1 MRIRSRYL
9 LQILGY
15 GLIILISASCVPP
28 EAEEEFPEDE
38 EWLEEKDDERCA
50 QLLSSAAEY
59 YKNKDWKSTIRV
71 YRMLTNDGCDRGNE
85 EQVYQ
90 FWAIAH
96 ERQAQFDS
104 SEIVLLQGLK
114 HLTDNLNLYNRLAYA
129 YKRLGKS
136 EDEAYVYQDILDIE
150 PDNSETLKELARV
163 YGDMERFE
171 EQVEVLK
178 QILELE
184 PTNKSVEGDL
194 VLAYENLG
202 LDPLDIYRTRFAHN
216 PNNVSY
222 GIDLADQLMQSDEF
236 VEAIDILEDLSH
248 QRSSNGAVSK
258 KLIFKKLAQAYVGN
272 DQLSKA
278 SESYIRLFD
287 EDPEDFRTAIEIVSL
302 NIDISDFKTA
312 LLWIEKA
319 IEIAP
324 ENGEPLG
331 YKGNVYYQATLDC
344 REEEPSTDDKI
355 VASLAQKYFKM
366 SLEKG
371 YRKFRRDVKYLDENA
386 DDLLFGLEDWFL
398 LEDQSVSLKP
408 SGDCYSWVKEAL
420 PKDPSWKQ

>member
-1 MRIRSRYL
+1 MRISSRYFL
-9 LQILGY
+9 RNVGF
-15 GLIILISASCVPP
+15 GLIILIAAACVPP
-28 EAEEEFPEDE
+28 DTDEEFPDDDEWYVEKDE
-38 EWLEEKDDERCA
+38 ERCD

-104 SEIVLLQGLK
+104 SEVVLLQGLK
-114 HLTDNLNLYNRLAYA
+114 RLPDNLNLYNRLAYA
-129 YKRLGKS
+129 YKRLNKP

-150 PDNSETLKELARV
+150 PENSETLKDLARV
-163 YGDMERFE
+163 YGDMERYE

-178 QILELE
+178 QILGLE
-184 PTNKSVEGDL
+184 PTNKSAEGDL
-194 VLAYENLG
+194 VLAFENLG

-222 GIDLADQLMQSDEF
+222 GIDLADQLMRSDEF
-236 VEAIDILEDLSH
+236 IEAIDILEDLSH
-248 QRSSNGAVSK
+248 QWSKNGAVSK
-258 KLIFKKLAQAYVGN
+258 KLIFKKLAQAYVENG
-272 DQLSKA
+272 QLSEA
-278 SESYIRLFD
+278 SEAYIRLFE
-287 EDPEDFRTAIEIVSL
+287 EDSGDFRTAIEIVSL
-302 NIDISDFKTA
+302 NIDIPDFETA

-324 ENGEPLG
+324 ANGEPLG
-331 YKGNVYYQATLDC
+331 YKGNVYYQASLDC
-344 REEEPSTDDKI
+344 REEVPNTDDKI

-366 SLEKG
+366 SLDKG

-398 LEDQSVSLKP
+398 LNDQSVSLIP

-420 PKDPSWKQ
+420 PKDPSWRQ

>member
-1 MRIRSRYL
+1 MRNV
-9 LQILGY
+9 GF
-15 GLIILISASCVPP
+15 GLIILIAAACVPP
-28 EAEEEFPEDE
+28 DTEEEFPDDDE
-38 EWLEEKDDERCA
+38 WYVEKDDERCD

-96 ERQAQFDS
+96 ERQVQFDS
-104 SEIVLLQGLK
+104 SEVVLLQGLK
-114 HLTDNLNLYNRLAYA
+114 RLPDNLNLYNRLAYA
-129 YKRLGKS
+129 YKRLNKP

-150 PDNSETLKELARV
+150 PENSETLKDLARV
-163 YGDMERFE
+163 YGDMERYE

-184 PTNKSVEGDL
+184 PTNKSAEGDL
-194 VLAYENLG
+194 VLAFENLG

-222 GIDLADQLMQSDEF
+222 GIDLADQLMRSDEF

-248 QRSSNGAVSK
+248 QWSKNGAVSK
-258 KLIFKKLAQAYVGN
+258 KLIFKKLAQAYIENG
-272 DQLSKA
+272 QLSEA
-278 SESYIRLFD
+278 SEAYIRLFE
-287 EDPEDFRTAIEIVSL
+287 EDSGDFRTAIEIVSL
-302 NIDISDFKTA
+302 NIDIPDFETA

-331 YKGNVYYQATLDC
+331 YKGNVYYQASLDC
-344 REEEPSTDDKI
+344 REEVPNTDDKI
-355 VASLAQKYFKM
+355 VEQTILIKTKTELQNLPCSSCKSKDIIVTDQDVVDYLALLAAKTGTSLEVISGVTEYGSMLASLGKIGAVLRY
-366 SLEKG
+366 
-371 YRKFRRDVKYLDENA
+371 N
-386 DDLLFGLEDWFL
+386 
-398 LEDQSVSLKP
+398 P
-408 SGDCYSWVKEAL
+408 NYSN
-420 PKDPSWKQ
+420 

>member
-38 EWLEEKDDERCA
+38 EWLEEKDDERCD

-258 KLIFKKLAQAYVGN
+258 KLIFKKLAQAYVRN

-278 SESYIRLFD
+278 SESYIRLFE
-287 EDPEDFRTAIEIVSL
+287 EDSGDFRTAIEIVSL

-319 IEIAP
+319 IDIAP

-371 YRKFRRDVKYLDENA
+371 YRKFRRDVKYLDENE